1 MVAEGEDWKSVE
13 IPAAESVSSA
23 SSVIE
28 ETEESE
34 QPSGGKSTVLYLFYI

>member
-13 IPAAESVSSA
+13 IPAADGNVTSSN
-23 SSVIE
+23 VVD

-34 QPSGGKSTVLYLFYI
+34 EPSGGKSTVKSL